1 MEDERRGDRM
11 SRRTVIG
18 AAAASLAAGA
28 AAAEQAPQ
36 AQASKAQPHVKGP
49 AVWLDLDQQEL
60 DDAYDQSKYAPNRD
74 QMNRRR
80 ASISAEVRARLG
92 NPRRIAYGSAPIEG
106 VDVYPARKSDAPNS
120 DAPNSDAPNSDA
132 QGAPIA
138 IFVHGG
144 AWRNGSAANS
154 AYGAEPFVRAGAH
167 FAVVDFVNV
176 TETGGDLMPM
186 ISGIRRGIA
195 AVAKNAASFGGDPN
209 RIYVI
214 GHSSGAHL
222 AGCTLITDWEKD
234 HGLPKDVIKGAT
246 LCSGMYDLKPA
257 RLSARANYVKFTD
270 AMEDALSTQRH
281 LDRIVCPVTVLHGTL
296 ETPEF
301 QRQARDFAAAMKAA
315 GKPIRLIVAPDY
327 NHFEIGETLNN
338 PYGPFGHAALEL
350 MRLGVG

>member
-1 MEDERRGDRM
+1 MEDERINGDGM

-28 AAAEQAPQ
+28 ASAEQAQSPQ
-36 AQASKAQPHVKGP
+36 AQPHVKGP
-49 AVWLDLDQQEL
+49 RVWLDFDQKEL

-106 VDVYPARKSDAPNS
+106 VDIYPARKSDGNTA
-120 DAPNSDAPNSDA
+120 
-132 QGAPIA
+132 APIA

-144 AWRNGSAANS
+144 AWRNGSAGNS
-154 AYGAEPFVRAGAH
+154 AYGAETFVRAGAH
-167 FAVVDFVNV
+167 FAVLDFVNV
-176 TETGGDLMPM
+176 TESDGDLMAM
-186 ISGIRRGIA
+186 ISGVRRGIA

-209 RIYVI
+209 RIYLT

-222 AGCTLITDWEKD
+222 GGCALITDWEKD

-257 RLSARANYVKFTD
+257 RLSARSNYVKFTD
-270 AMEDALSTQRH
+270 ATEDALSTQRH
-281 LDRIVCPVTVLHGTL
+281 LDRINCPVTVLHGTL

-301 QRQARDFAAAMKAA
+301 QRQTRDFAAAMKAA
-315 GKPIRLIVAPDY
+315 GKPVKLIVASDY

-338 PYGPFGHAALEL
+338 PYGPFGHAALEM